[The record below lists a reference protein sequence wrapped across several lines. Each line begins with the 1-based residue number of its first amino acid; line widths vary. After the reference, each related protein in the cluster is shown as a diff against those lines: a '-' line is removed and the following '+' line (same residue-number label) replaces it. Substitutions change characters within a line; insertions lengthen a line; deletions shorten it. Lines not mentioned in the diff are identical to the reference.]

1 MNIKLATSM
10 KKDIWEKILLR
21 IQLNKNVQ
29 AVVEQI
35 QKPLLDKKNSY
46 NLQHEKILKGTRY

>member
-1 MNIKLATSM
+1 M